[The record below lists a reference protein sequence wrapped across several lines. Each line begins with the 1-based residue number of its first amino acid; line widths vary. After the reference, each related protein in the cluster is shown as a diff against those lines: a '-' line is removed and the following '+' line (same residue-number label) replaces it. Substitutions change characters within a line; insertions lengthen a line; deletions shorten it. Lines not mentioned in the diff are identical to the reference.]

1 MLYGPN
7 RPTLECG
14 AAQSLAALISRARC
28 STRKAGWKNEQISNL
43 LSAMVDAPD
52 RDAMLAILHENFCE
66 IK

>member
-14 AAQSLAALISRARC
+14 AASSLAALIARARC
-28 STRKAGWKNEQISNL
+28 SCRKADWKNEQISNL

-52 RDAMLAILHENFCE
+52 RTALLAILHDNFCE